1 MNGFEYLHSTDEK
14 HTLTAPK
21 QASEQ
26 TPVHTSPSP
35 QTILSS
41 LAIARKEMPPA
52 EFRGNGHAA
61 ALLQLQRSHGNAYV
75 QGLISRKGAGTPD
88 VQPEVEQE
96 IHASRGQGQPL
107 DAGVRRQMESGMNA
121 DFSNVRVHTDQKAD
135 VMSRSLGAKA
145 FTTGSDMYFRQN
157 AYSPGSSSGRE
168 LIAHELTHVV
178 QQSGS
183 AVQTKLTVNEPGDR
197 YEQEADRIAQNVVRQ
212 ENQPT
217 PVQRADDDD
226 KMQAKFDGI
235 QRAEDDDKA
244 QTKLEDA
251 GIQRAENDDQ
261 DS

>member
-1 MNGFEYLHSTDEK
+1 MNGFEYLHTTDEK
-14 HTLTAPK
+14 HSLAASKPT
-21 QASEQ
+21 SEQ
-26 TPVHTSPSP
+26 TPVHASPSP
-35 QTILSS
+35 QTIVSS
-41 LAIARKEMPPA
+41 LSIARKEMPPA

-75 QGLISRKGAGTPD
+75 QGLIARKGTGTPN

-107 DAGVRRQMESGMNA
+107 DSGVRRQMESGMSA
-121 DFSNVRVHTDQKAD
+121 DFSNVRVHTDSKAD
-135 VMSRSLGAKA
+135 AMSQSLGAKA
-145 FTTGSDMYFRQN
+145 FTTGSDVYFRQN
-157 AYSPGSSSGRE
+157 AYNPGSSSGRE

-183 AVQTKLTVNEPGDR
+183 TVQTKLTVNEPGDR
-197 YEQEADRIAQNVVRQ
+197 YEQEADRVAHAVVHQ

-226 KMQAKFDGI
+226 KVQAKLDPV

-244 QTKLEDA
+244 QMKMEDM
-251 GIQRAENDDQ
+251 GIQREGDDDQ
-261 DS
+261 E